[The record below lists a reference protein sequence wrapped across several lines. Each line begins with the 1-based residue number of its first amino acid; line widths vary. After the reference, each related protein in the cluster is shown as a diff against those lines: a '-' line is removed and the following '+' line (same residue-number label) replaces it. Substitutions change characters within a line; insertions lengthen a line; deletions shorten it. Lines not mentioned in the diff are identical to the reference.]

1 MSFRRRYPQP
11 PKLVMYDLD
20 GTLVD
25 SVPDLAAAVDATLLE
40 LGFAAAGERAT
51 RAWVGNGAEMLM
63 RRALAHSQGVVT
75 ESLPQR
81 DVSHGLQRF
90 LHHYAHSSGEHSRLY
105 PGVAEALQ
113 LLQQLGCVQ
122 AVVTNKPAQ
131 FVPELLAELGIDSY
145 FEHWLG
151 GDSLPVKKPD
161 PAPLN
166 HLLQLCG
173 VDPADAL
180 MVGDSVND
188 IGAARAA
195 GVPVLAVTYGYNH
208 GRPVAEEQPDW
219 LTDNL
224 GEFLATALGVE
235 LC

>member
-1 MSFRRRYPQP
+1 MEFRSRFPHP
-11 PKLVMYDLD
+11 PRLVMYDLD

-40 LGFAAAGERAT
+40 LGFASAGEQAARG
-51 RAWVGNGAEMLM
+51 WVGNGAEMLM
-63 RRALAHSQGVVT
+63 RRALAHGQGVAA
-75 ESLPQR
+75 ESVAQR
-81 DVSHGLQRF
+81 DVGHGLQRF
-90 LHHYAHSSGEHSRLY
+90 LHHYARSSGEHSRLY

-113 LLQQLGCVQ
+113 LLQQQGCVQ
-122 AVVTNKPAQ
+122 TVVTNKPAQ
-131 FVPELLAELGIDSY
+131 FVPDLLADLGIDGY
-145 FEHWLG
+145 FERWLG

-173 VDPADAL
+173 VEPQDAL

-208 GRPVAEEQPDW
+208 GRPVEQERPDW

-224 GEFLATALGVE
+224 NEFLSAALQAE
-235 LC
+235 PC